1 MKSNGIVRV
10 VAAVL
15 IVAGLVTSYW
25 CGSALMDVQHRVET
39 SVVLLSTNDE
49 LCNVLLNAETG
60 QRGYLLT
67 GSEDY
72 LEPYHRSRANL
83 PLVVAVLDK
92 LPLDPD
98 QAKFREE
105 VEPLMLG
112 KMNELAR
119 TIVLRRESGF
129 SDALAVVMTGEGKTG
144 MDRLR
149 SMFREERARTE
160 GKIAALRRISSA
172 MVRGILTGLAF
183 AVLGLIALFVRATP
197 KPREVAPTEPFSAL

>member
-1 MKSNGIVRV
+1 
-10 VAAVL
+10 
-15 IVAGLVTSYW
+15 
-25 CGSALMDVQHRVET
+25 VQHRIET
-39 SVVLLSTNDE
+39 STALLTTNDE
-49 LCNVLLNAETG
+49 LCNILLDAETG

-105 VEPLMLG
+105 VEPVMLS

-119 TIVLRRESGF
+119 TIVLRREAGF
-129 SDALAVVMTGEGKTG
+129 ADAAAVVMTGEGKAE

-149 SMFREERARTE
+149 SMFREARTRTE
-160 GKIAALRRISSA
+160 GKIDGLRRIATS

-197 KPREVAPTEPFSAL
+197 KAREVAPTEPFSAI